1 MAMDRHGRVVRGQFL
16 LDLQGL
22 LKVRLGFWESTVFL
36 HKDTQVVEHEGELSQ
51 VLDDGRKA
59 GRQSLPPRQGTQT
72 MALLFTRVGNQ
83 ALVLRQIL
91 RLRERGLG
99 IVLST
104 HDPDQAFACATSVA
118 LLHHGRIVVQ
128 GPPEGVLTPA
138 SLSEVYGIGVRLDR
152 LSDGRAVVTPA
163 LYP

>member
-1 MAMDRHGRVVRGQFL
+1 MDVARGALATLGIASLADADYVQISGGQRQLVLIARALAQAAPL
-16 LDLQGL
+16 LLMD
-22 LKVRLGFWESTVFL
+22 EPTAS
-36 HKDTQVVEHEGELSQ
+36 
-51 VLDDGRKA
+51 LD
-59 GRQSLPPRQGTQT
+59 
-72 MALLFTRVGNQ
+72 FGNQ

-128 GPPEGVLTPA
+128 GPPESVLTPT
-138 SLSEVYGIGVRLDR
+138 SLSEVYGIGVRVDR